1 MFHADSLR
9 STSRHVRPVRGSGAA
24 LLLAGVLTLGG
35 CAHTK
40 TAPTQNANACPDRF
54 EAERVST
61 ITLLQTVYPDPKKH
75 HAIVYARNTDTKGD
89 VVLDMT
95 VWPLSGPQEPAP
107 GHKVRLVMQACSLK
121 PISAAKL
128 PD

>member
-1 MFHADSLR
+1 MTKVDTVRHAA
-9 STSRHVRPVRGSGAA
+9 TAA
-24 LLLAGVLTLGG
+24 LLVCGLSLGA

-40 TAPTQNANACPDRF
+40 TAQSAKTCPDRF

-61 ITLLQTVYPDPKKH
+61 GALLQTIYPDPRKH
-75 HAIVYARNTDTKGD
+75 HAIVYARGADETGD

-95 VWPLSGPQEPAP
+95 VWPLSQPQEPAP

-121 PISAAKL
+121 PISATKL

>member
-1 MFHADSLR
+1 MTRMESIQKA
-9 STSRHVRPVRGSGAA
+9 TATA
-24 LLLAGVLTLGG
+24 LLGGVLAVGG

-40 TAPTQNANACPDRF
+40 AVQTAATCPDRY

-61 ITLLQTVYPDPKKH
+61 IALLQTVYPDPKKH
-75 HAIVYARNTDTKGD
+75 HAIVYARSTDAKGD

-107 GHKVRLVMQACSLK
+107 GHKVRLVMRPCSLK
-121 PISAAKL
+121 PISATKL